1 MAVWTKGYVVS
12 QNRSVFFIAS
22 LVERAL
28 NGLIGSLR
36 DRMLANRGRAPDDLY
51 SRGVEVRVNPD
62 TEGLDFAFTH
72 EGDRRILTMYFNLT
86 DKGPHGLNDSS
97 LCLMMGC
104 SGKSEHYMTTALK
117 ALAALGP
124 TYFVACDAD
133 DAPVV
138 ALTTQPMSYL
148 EACQRRLALP
158 TRLSLAQWVKEFESG
173 TLAAQTEVEALGIE
187 RREAERVLSMDHHH
201 DSNAVLIEEMAKAAR
216 VPMSWTAAL
225 TGARTLCFEGE
236 EPCDIISC
244 DMDLLAALDVFNR
257 GSGSYSLFHNLDG
270 DAVVCERNGE
280 RVQIKAGWLTGARA
294 DGTGAIHL
302 QSRQVLR
309 VTAPD

>member
-36 DRMLANRGRAPDDLY
+36 DRMLANRGRAPDEPY
-51 SRGVEVRVNPD
+51 SRGVDVRVNAD
-62 TEGLDFAFTH
+62 TQGLDFAFTH

-86 DKGPHGLNDSS
+86 DKGPYGLNDSS
-97 LCLMMGC
+97 LCLLMGC
-104 SGKSEHYMTTALK
+104 SGKSELYMTTALK

-133 DAPVV
+133 DPPVV

-158 TRLSLAQWVKEFESG
+158 TRLSLEQWVKEFETG

-187 RREAERVLSMDHHH
+187 RREAERILSMNPG
-201 DSNAVLIEEMAKAAR
+201 SSAVVIDEMAKAAR
-216 VPMSWTAAL
+216 VPMMWTAVLA
-225 TGARTLCFEGE
+225 GAKTLCFEGE
-236 EPCDIISC
+236 EPCDIVSC
-244 DMDLLAALDVFNR
+244 DMDMLASLDLFNR
-257 GSGSYSLFHNLDG
+257 GSGSYSLFHELDG
-270 DAVVCERNGE
+270 VAVVCERNGE

-302 QSRQVLR
+302 QNRQVLR
-309 VTAPD
+309 VTTAA